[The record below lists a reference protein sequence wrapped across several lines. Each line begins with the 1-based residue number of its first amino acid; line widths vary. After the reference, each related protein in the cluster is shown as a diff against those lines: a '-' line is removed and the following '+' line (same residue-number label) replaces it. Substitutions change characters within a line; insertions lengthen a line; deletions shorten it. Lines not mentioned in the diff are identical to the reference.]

1 MIKDYI
7 IKSRLGIGSYGT
19 VYKVCK
25 KNTNK
30 IYVIKQVSLLGLG
43 EKEIME
49 YKSEAK
55 LLSSIKSNYVV
66 KYFDSFI
73 DNHNLNILM
82 EYCDGGDLYQYL
94 EKNKKKKI
102 KLKEKI
108 IWQIFIQMIIGLNSI
123 HKKKILH
130 RDIKSQNIFLTKNL
144 DIKIGDLGVSKKLIQ
159 TNFAK
164 TFIGTPYYLS
174 PEICMEKP
182 YNDKS
187 DIWAIG
193 CILYELCTFN
203 YPFNAKSQGALLL
216 KILNNEPEKIDNNYY
231 SKDLQNMIN
240 LLLNKNYELRP
251 SCADILKM
259 KIILDKA
266 KKYNLINDIMNE
278 CDSNNINNNLLNKKI
293 SFKGNKKENNIPEKQ
308 INIKSKNNN
317 KIFYFDCN
325 EEKPKEQKNNNNIT
339 NNKIIKEA
347 LTKIMRKQS
356 GKKGN
361 IISLINNALQVAD
374 NNKKEKNI
382 IINNNNKIKYNKS
395 KEKITKDFNTE
406 ERINH
411 KEKKIDMVNI
421 DKLISIDDN
430 ILKENSNK
438 LKSKNI
444 KEFADNLNSYVSKYK
459 TSEIKEKKVLSKIY
473 KENISPINKKE
484 KRVEI
489 NLDKNK
495 YINNNININI
505 NNDLN
510 NNKANILNS
519 IMSFK
524 IINNNDSDIHININ
538 NNSNILN
545 TNNKSTISLDNNNNN
560 NNNNELYSEEEN
572 SEEQKEFVKEIKENN
587 IYDINNEI
595 KILKEKISKIKD
607 DMLKLIGGTDYNY
620 IMNLYNNIN
629 DNDNMDNA
637 YEKIENFVNKYY
649 DTNKK
654 DSFNNLYYQLISL
667 NHNLNKKE
675 KKSLY

>member
-216 KILNNEPEKIDNNYY
+216 KILNSQPEKIDNNYY

-317 KIFYFDCN
+317 KIYYFDCN
-325 EEKPKEQKNNNNIT
+325 EEKPKQQKNNNNIT

-361 IISLINNALQVAD
+361 IISLINNALLVAD

-510 NNKANILNS
+510 NNNANILNS
-519 IMSFK
+519 IMNFK

-545 TNNKSTISLDNNNNN
+545 TNNKSTISLDNNNNDN
-560 NNNNELYSEEEN
+560 NALYSEEEN

-587 IYDINNEI
+587 IYDINSEI

-649 DTNKK
+649 DTDKK

-675 KKSLY
+675 KESLY

>member
-43 EKEIME
+43 EKEITE

-317 KIFYFDCN
+317 KIYYFDCN
-325 EEKPKEQKNNNNIT
+325 EEKPKQQKNNNNIT

-361 IISLINNALQVAD
+361 IISLINNALLVAD

-510 NNKANILNS
+510 NNNANILNS
-519 IMSFK
+519 IMNFK

-545 TNNKSTISLDNNNNN
+545 TNNKSTISIDNNNNDN
-560 NNNNELYSEEEN
+560 NALYSEEEN

-587 IYDINNEI
+587 IYDINSEI

-649 DTNKK
+649 DTDKK

-675 KKSLY
+675 KGSLY

>member
-259 KIILDKA
+259 KIILEKA

-278 CDSNNINNNLLNKKI
+278 CDNNNINNNLLNKKI

-361 IISLINNALQVAD
+361 IISLINNALLVAD

-545 TNNKSTISLDNNNNN
+545 TNNKSTISLDNNNND
-560 NNNNELYSEEEN
+560 NNELYSEEEN
-572 SEEQKEFVKEIKENN
+572 SEEQKEFVKEIKEDNR
-587 IYDINNEI
+587 YDINNEI
-595 KILKEKISKIKD
+595 KILKEKIRKIKD
-607 DMLKLIGGTDYNY
+607 DMLKLIGVTDYNY
-620 IMNLYNNIN
+620 IINLFNNIN
-629 DNDNMDNA
+629 DNDNMDKD

-649 DTNKK
+649 DMDKK

-675 KKSLY
+675 KESLY

>member
-7 IKSRLGIGSYGT
+7 IKTRLGVGSYGT

-25 KNTNK
+25 KTTGK
-30 IYVIKQVSLLGLG
+30 IYVIKQISLLGLT
-43 EKEIME
+43 EKEILE

-102 KLKEKI
+102 KLKEKT
-108 IWQIFIQMIIGLNSI
+108 IWQIFIQMLIGLNSI

-187 DIWAIG
+187 DVWAIG

-216 KILNNEPEKIDNNYY
+216 KILNSQPEKIDNNYY

-251 SCADILKM
+251 SCRDILKM
-259 KIILDKA
+259 KIILEKA

-278 CDSNNINNNLLNKKI
+278 CDNININLLNKKI
-293 SFKGNKKENNIPEKQ
+293 SFKGNKKENNIFEKQ
-308 INIKSKNNN
+308 INIKSKNCKNN
-317 KIFYFDCN
+317 FYFNCN
-325 EEKPKEQKNNNNIT
+325 EEKPQKNN

-347 LTKIMRKQS
+347 LTKIMKKQT
-356 GKKGN
+356 GKTDN
-361 IISLINNALQVAD
+361 IISLINNALKGVD
-374 NNKKEKNI
+374 STKKEKNI
-382 IINNNNKIKYNKS
+382 IIDNNNKIKYNKS
-395 KEKITKDFNTE
+395 KEKINKDFNTE
-406 ERINH
+406 ERIN
-411 KEKKIDMVNI
+411 KKDKKIDIINI
-421 DKLISIDDN
+421 DKIISVDDN
-430 ILKENSNK
+430 ILKENTNK
-438 LKSKNI
+438 IKSKNI
-444 KEFADNLNSYVSKYK
+444 KEFADNLNSYVSRYK
-459 TSEIKEKKVLSKIY
+459 TSEIKEKKVASKII
-473 KENISPINKKE
+473 KENNTFITPLSKKE
-484 KRVEI
+484 KNVEI

-510 NNKANILNS
+510 DKNSNILNS
-519 IMSFK
+519 IMNFK

-545 TNNKSTISLDNNNNN
+545 NNNNKSTISIDNNNTTDNK
-560 NNNNELYSEEEN
+560 ELYSEEEN
-572 SEEQKEFVKEIKENN
+572 SEDQKEFVKEIKENK
-587 IYDINNEI
+587 IYDINNDI
-595 KILKEKISKIKD
+595 KNIEEKISIIKEE
-607 DMLKLIGGTDYNY
+607 MLKLIGGTDYNY
-620 IMNLYNNIN
+620 IMNLYDSTNNN
-629 DNDNMDNA
+629 DNVDKI
-637 YEKIENFVNKYY
+637 YEKIENFVDKYY
-649 DTNKK
+649 DEDKK
-654 DSFNNLYYQLISL
+654 DNFNNLYYQLISL

-675 KKSLY
+675 NILI

>member
-7 IKSRLGIGSYGT
+7 IKTRLGVGSYGT

-25 KNTNK
+25 KTTGK
-30 IYVIKQVSLLGLG
+30 IYVIKQISLLGLT
-43 EKEIME
+43 EKEILE

-102 KLKEKI
+102 KLKEKT
-108 IWQIFIQMIIGLNSI
+108 IWQIFIQMLIGLNSI

-187 DIWAIG
+187 DVWAIG

-216 KILNNEPEKIDNNYY
+216 KILNSQPEKIDNNYY

-251 SCADILKM
+251 SCRDILKM
-259 KIILDKA
+259 KIILEKA

-278 CDSNNINNNLLNKKI
+278 CDNININLLNKKI
-293 SFKGNKKENNIPEKQ
+293 SFKENKKENNIFEKQ
-308 INIKSKNNN
+308 INIKSKNCKNN
-317 KIFYFDCN
+317 FYFDCN
-325 EEKPKEQKNNNNIT
+325 EEKPQKNN

-347 LTKIMRKQS
+347 LTKIMKKQT
-356 GKKGN
+356 GKNDN
-361 IISLINNALQVAD
+361 IISLINNALKGVEST
-374 NNKKEKNI
+374 KKEKNI
-382 IINNNNKIKYNKS
+382 IIDNNNKIKYNKS
-395 KEKITKDFNTE
+395 KEKINKDFNTE
-406 ERINH
+406 ERIN
-411 KEKKIDMVNI
+411 KKDKKIDIINI
-421 DKLISIDDN
+421 DKIISVDDN
-430 ILKENSNK
+430 ILKENTNK
-438 LKSKNI
+438 IKSKNI
-444 KEFADNLNSYVSKYK
+444 KEFADNLNSYVSRYK
-459 TSEIKEKKVLSKIY
+459 TSEIKEKKVASKII
-473 KENISPINKKE
+473 KENNTFITPLSKKE
-484 KRVEI
+484 KNVEI

-510 NNKANILNS
+510 DKNSNILNS
-519 IMSFK
+519 IMNFK

-545 TNNKSTISLDNNNNN
+545 NNNNKSTISIDNNNTTDNK
-560 NNNNELYSEEEN
+560 ELYSEEEN
-572 SEEQKEFVKEIKENN
+572 SEDQKEFVKEIKENK
-587 IYDINNEI
+587 IYDINNDI
-595 KILKEKISKIKD
+595 KNIEEKISIIKEE
-607 DMLKLIGGTDYNY
+607 MLKLIGGTDYNY
-620 IMNLYNNIN
+620 IMNLYDSTNNN
-629 DNDNMDNA
+629 DNVDKI
-637 YEKIENFVNKYY
+637 YEKIENFVDKYY
-649 DTNKK
+649 DEDKK
-654 DSFNNLYYQLISL
+654 DNFNNLYYQLISL

-675 KKSLY
+675 NILI

>member
-7 IKSRLGIGSYGT
+7 IKTRLGVGSYGT

-25 KNTNK
+25 KTTGK
-30 IYVIKQVSLLGLG
+30 IYVIKQISLLGLT
-43 EKEIME
+43 EKEILE

-102 KLKEKI
+102 KLKEKT
-108 IWQIFIQMIIGLNSI
+108 IWQIFIQMLIGLNSI

-187 DIWAIG
+187 DVWAIG

-216 KILNNEPEKIDNNYY
+216 KILNSQPEKIDNNYY

-251 SCADILKM
+251 SCRDILKM
-259 KIILDKA
+259 KIILEKA
-266 KKYNLINDIMNE
+266 KKYNLINDITNE
-278 CDSNNINNNLLNKKI
+278 CDNININLLNKKI
-293 SFKGNKKENNIPEKQ
+293 SFKENKKENNIFEKQ
-308 INIKSKNNN
+308 INIKSKNCKNN
-317 KIFYFDCN
+317 FYFDCN
-325 EEKPKEQKNNNNIT
+325 EEKPQKNN

-347 LTKIMRKQS
+347 LTKIMKKQT
-356 GKKGN
+356 GKNDN
-361 IISLINNALQVAD
+361 IISLINNALKGVEST
-374 NNKKEKNI
+374 KKEKNI
-382 IINNNNKIKYNKS
+382 IIDNNNKIKYNKS
-395 KEKITKDFNTE
+395 KEKINKDFNTE
-406 ERINH
+406 ERIN
-411 KEKKIDMVNI
+411 KKDKKIDIINI
-421 DKLISIDDN
+421 DKIISVDDN
-430 ILKENSNK
+430 ILKENTNK
-438 LKSKNI
+438 IKSKNI
-444 KEFADNLNSYVSKYK
+444 KEFADNLNSYVSRYK
-459 TSEIKEKKVLSKIY
+459 TSEIKEKKVASKII
-473 KENISPINKKE
+473 KENNTFITPLSKKE
-484 KRVEI
+484 KNVEI

-510 NNKANILNS
+510 DKNSNILNS
-519 IMSFK
+519 IMNFK

-545 TNNKSTISLDNNNNN
+545 NNNNKSTISIDNNNTTDNK
-560 NNNNELYSEEEN
+560 ELYSEEEN
-572 SEEQKEFVKEIKENN
+572 SEDQKEFVKEIKENK
-587 IYDINNEI
+587 IYDINNDI
-595 KILKEKISKIKD
+595 KNIEEKISIIKEE
-607 DMLKLIGGTDYNY
+607 MLKLIGGTDYNY
-620 IMNLYNNIN
+620 IMNLYDSTNNN
-629 DNDNMDNA
+629 DNVDKI
-637 YEKIENFVNKYY
+637 YEKIENFVDKYY
-649 DTNKK
+649 DEDKK
-654 DSFNNLYYQLISL
+654 DNFNNLYYQLISL

-675 KKSLY
+675 NILI

>member
-7 IKSRLGIGSYGT
+7 IKTRLGVGSYGT

-25 KNTNK
+25 KTTGK
-30 IYVIKQVSLLGLG
+30 IYVIKQISLLGLT
-43 EKEIME
+43 EKEILE

-102 KLKEKI
+102 KLKEKT
-108 IWQIFIQMIIGLNSI
+108 IWQIFIQMLIGLNSI

-187 DIWAIG
+187 DVWAIG

-216 KILNNEPEKIDNNYY
+216 KILNSQPEKIDNNYY

-251 SCADILKM
+251 SCRDILKM
-259 KIILDKA
+259 KIILEKA

-278 CDSNNINNNLLNKKI
+278 CDNININLLNKKV
-293 SFKGNKKENNIPEKQ
+293 SFEENKKENNIFKKQ
-308 INIKSKNNN
+308 INIKSKNCKNN
-317 KIFYFDCN
+317 FYFNCN
-325 EEKPKEQKNNNNIT
+325 EEKPQKNN

-347 LTKIMRKQS
+347 LTKIMKKQT
-356 GKKGN
+356 GKNDN
-361 IISLINNALQVAD
+361 IISLINNALKGVEST
-374 NNKKEKNI
+374 KKEKNI
-382 IINNNNKIKYNKS
+382 IIDNNNKIKYNKS
-395 KEKITKDFNTE
+395 KEKINKDFNTE
-406 ERINH
+406 ERIN
-411 KEKKIDMVNI
+411 KKDKKIDIINI
-421 DKLISIDDN
+421 DKIISVDDN
-430 ILKENSNK
+430 ILKENTNK
-438 LKSKNI
+438 IKSKNI
-444 KEFADNLNSYVSKYK
+444 KEFADNLNSYVSRYK
-459 TSEIKEKKVLSKIY
+459 TSEIKEKKVASKII
-473 KENISPINKKE
+473 KENNTFITPLSKKE
-484 KRVEI
+484 KNVEI

-495 YINNNININI
+495 FINNNININI

-510 NNKANILNS
+510 DKNSNILNS
-519 IMSFK
+519 IMNFK

-545 TNNKSTISLDNNNNN
+545 NNNNKSTISIDNNNTTDNK
-560 NNNNELYSEEEN
+560 ELYSEEEN
-572 SEEQKEFVKEIKENN
+572 SEDQKEFVKEIKENK
-587 IYDINNEI
+587 IYDINNDI
-595 KILKEKISKIKD
+595 KNIEEKISIIKEE
-607 DMLKLIGGTDYNY
+607 MLKLIGGTDYNY
-620 IMNLYNNIN
+620 IMNLYDSTNNN
-629 DNDNMDNA
+629 DNVDKI
-637 YEKIENFVNKYY
+637 YEKIENFVDKYY
-649 DTNKK
+649 DEDKK
-654 DSFNNLYYQLISL
+654 DNFNNLYYQLISL

-675 KKSLY
+675 NILI

>member
-7 IKSRLGIGSYGT
+7 IKTRLGVGSYGT

-25 KNTNK
+25 KTTGK
-30 IYVIKQVSLLGLG
+30 IYVIKQISLLGLT
-43 EKEIME
+43 EKEILE

-102 KLKEKI
+102 KLKEKT
-108 IWQIFIQMIIGLNSI
+108 IWQIFIQMLIGLNSI

-187 DIWAIG
+187 DVWAIG

-216 KILNNEPEKIDNNYY
+216 KILNSQPEKIDNNYY

-251 SCADILKM
+251 SCRDILKM
-259 KIILDKA
+259 KIILEKA

-278 CDSNNINNNLLNKKI
+278 CDNININLLNKKI
-293 SFKGNKKENNIPEKQ
+293 SFKENKKENNIFEKQ
-308 INIKSKNNN
+308 INIKSKNCKNN
-317 KIFYFDCN
+317 FYFDCN
-325 EEKPKEQKNNNNIT
+325 EEKPQKNN

-347 LTKIMRKQS
+347 LTKIMKKQT
-356 GKKGN
+356 GKNDN
-361 IISLINNALQVAD
+361 IISLINNALKGVEST
-374 NNKKEKNI
+374 KKEKNI
-382 IINNNNKIKYNKS
+382 IIDNNNKIKYNKS
-395 KEKITKDFNTE
+395 KEKINKDFNTE
-406 ERINH
+406 ERIN
-411 KEKKIDMVNI
+411 KKDKKIDIINI
-421 DKLISIDDN
+421 DKIISVDDN
-430 ILKENSNK
+430 ILKENTNK
-438 LKSKNI
+438 IKSKNI
-444 KEFADNLNSYVSKYK
+444 KEFADNLNSYVSRYK
-459 TSEIKEKKVLSKIY
+459 TSEIKEKKVASKII
-473 KENISPINKKE
+473 KENNAFITPLSKKE
-484 KRVEI
+484 KNVEI

-510 NNKANILNS
+510 DKNSNILNS
-519 IMSFK
+519 IMNFK

-545 TNNKSTISLDNNNNN
+545 NNNNKSTISIDNNNTTDNK
-560 NNNNELYSEEEN
+560 ELYSEEEN
-572 SEEQKEFVKEIKENN
+572 SEDQKEFVKEIKENK
-587 IYDINNEI
+587 IYDINNDI
-595 KILKEKISKIKD
+595 KNIEEKISIIKEE
-607 DMLKLIGGTDYNY
+607 MLKLIGGTDYNY
-620 IMNLYNNIN
+620 IMNLYDSTNNN
-629 DNDNMDNA
+629 DNVDKI
-637 YEKIENFVNKYY
+637 YEKIENFVDKYY
-649 DTNKK
+649 DEDKK
-654 DSFNNLYYQLISL
+654 DNFNNLYYQLISL

-675 KKSLY
+675 NILI

>member
-7 IKSRLGIGSYGT
+7 IKTRLGVGSYGT

-25 KNTNK
+25 KTTGK
-30 IYVIKQVSLLGLG
+30 IYVIKQISLLGLT
-43 EKEIME
+43 EKEIFE

-102 KLKEKI
+102 KLKEKT
-108 IWQIFIQMIIGLNSI
+108 IWQIFIQMLIGLNSI

-187 DIWAIG
+187 DVWAIG

-216 KILNNEPEKIDNNYY
+216 KILNSQPEKIDNNYY

-251 SCADILKM
+251 SCRDILKM
-259 KIILDKA
+259 KIILEKA

-278 CDSNNINNNLLNKKI
+278 CDNININLLYKKI
-293 SFKGNKKENNIPEKQ
+293 SFKENKKENNIFEKQ
-308 INIKSKNNN
+308 INIKSKNCTNN
-317 KIFYFDCN
+317 FYFNCN
-325 EEKPKEQKNNNNIT
+325 EEKPQKNN

-347 LTKIMRKQS
+347 LTKIMKKQT
-356 GKKGN
+356 GKNDN
-361 IISLINNALQVAD
+361 IISLINNALKGVEST
-374 NNKKEKNI
+374 KKEKNI
-382 IINNNNKIKYNKS
+382 IIDNNNKIKYNKS
-395 KEKITKDFNTE
+395 KEKINKDFNTE
-406 ERINH
+406 ERIN
-411 KEKKIDMVNI
+411 KKDKKIDIINI
-421 DKLISIDDN
+421 DKIISVDDN
-430 ILKENSNK
+430 ILKENTNK
-438 LKSKNI
+438 IKSKNI
-444 KEFADNLNSYVSKYK
+444 KEFADNLNSYVSRYK
-459 TSEIKEKKVLSKIY
+459 TSEIKEKKVASKII
-473 KENISPINKKE
+473 KENNTFITPLSKKE
-484 KRVEI
+484 KNVEI

-510 NNKANILNS
+510 DKNSNILNS
-519 IMSFK
+519 IMNFK

-545 TNNKSTISLDNNNNN
+545 NNNNKSTISIDNNNTTDNK
-560 NNNNELYSEEEN
+560 ELYSEEEN
-572 SEEQKEFVKEIKENN
+572 SEDQKEFVKEIKENK
-587 IYDINNEI
+587 IYDINNDI
-595 KILKEKISKIKD
+595 KNIEEKISIIKEE
-607 DMLKLIGGTDYNY
+607 MLKLIGGTDYNY
-620 IMNLYNNIN
+620 IMNLYDSTNNN
-629 DNDNMDNA
+629 DNVDKI
-637 YEKIENFVNKYY
+637 YEKIENFVDKYY
-649 DTNKK
+649 DEDKK
-654 DSFNNLYYQLISL
+654 DNFNNLYYQLISL

-675 KKSLY
+675 NILI

>member
-317 KIFYFDCN
+317 KIYYFDCN
-325 EEKPKEQKNNNNIT
+325 EEKPKQQKNNNNIT

-459 TSEIKEKKVLSKIY
+459 TSEIKEKKVVSKIY

-510 NNKANILNS
+510 NNNANILNS
-519 IMSFK
+519 IMNFK

-545 TNNKSTISLDNNNNN
+545 TNNKSTISLDNNNND
-560 NNNNELYSEEEN
+560 NNELYSEEEN

-587 IYDINNEI
+587 IYDINSEI

-675 KKSLY
+675 KESLY

>member
-7 IKSRLGIGSYGT
+7 IKTRLGVGSYGT

-25 KNTNK
+25 KTTGK
-30 IYVIKQVSLLGLG
+30 IYVIKQISLLGLT
-43 EKEIME
+43 EKEILE

-102 KLKEKI
+102 KLKEKT
-108 IWQIFIQMIIGLNSI
+108 IWQIFIQMLIGLNSI

-187 DIWAIG
+187 DVWAIG

-216 KILNNEPEKIDNNYY
+216 KILNSQPEKIDNNYY

-251 SCADILKM
+251 SCRDILKM
-259 KIILDKA
+259 KIILEKA

-278 CDSNNINNNLLNKKI
+278 CDNININLLNKKI
-293 SFKGNKKENNIPEKQ
+293 SFKENKKENNIFEKQ
-308 INIKSKNNN
+308 INIKSKNCKNN
-317 KIFYFDCN
+317 FYFDCN
-325 EEKPKEQKNNNNIT
+325 EEKPQKNN

-347 LTKIMRKQS
+347 LTKIMKKQT
-356 GKKGN
+356 GKNDN
-361 IISLINNALQVAD
+361 IISLINNALKGVEST
-374 NNKKEKNI
+374 KKEKNI
-382 IINNNNKIKYNKS
+382 IIDNNNKIKNNKS
-395 KEKITKDFNTE
+395 KEKINKDFNTE
-406 ERINH
+406 ERIN
-411 KEKKIDMVNI
+411 KKDKKIDIINI
-421 DKLISIDDN
+421 DKIISVDDN
-430 ILKENSNK
+430 ILKENTNK
-438 LKSKNI
+438 IKSKNI
-444 KEFADNLNSYVSKYK
+444 KEFADNLNSYVSRYK
-459 TSEIKEKKVLSKIY
+459 TSEIKEKKVASKII
-473 KENISPINKKE
+473 KENNTFITPLSKKE
-484 KRVEI
+484 KNVEI

-510 NNKANILNS
+510 DKNSNILNS
-519 IMSFK
+519 IMNFK

-545 TNNKSTISLDNNNNN
+545 NNNNKSTISIDNNNTTDNK
-560 NNNNELYSEEEN
+560 ELYSEEEN
-572 SEEQKEFVKEIKENN
+572 SEDQKEFVKEIKENK
-587 IYDINNEI
+587 IYDINNDI
-595 KILKEKISKIKD
+595 KNIEEKISIIKEE
-607 DMLKLIGGTDYNY
+607 MLKLMGGTDYNY
-620 IMNLYNNIN
+620 IMNLYDSTNNN
-629 DNDNMDNA
+629 DNVDKI
-637 YEKIENFVNKYY
+637 YEKIENFVDKYY
-649 DTNKK
+649 DEDKK
-654 DSFNNLYYQLISL
+654 DNFNNLYYQLISL

-675 KKSLY
+675 NILI

>member
-66 KYFDSFI
+66 KYFYSFI

-293 SFKGNKKENNIPEKQ
+293 SFKGNKKENNIPEKR

-317 KIFYFDCN
+317 KIYYFDCN
-325 EEKPKEQKNNNNIT
+325 EDKPKQQKNNNNIT

-361 IISLINNALQVAD
+361 IISLINNALLVAD

-519 IMSFK
+519 IMNFK

-545 TNNKSTISLDNNNNN
+545 TNNKSTISLDNNNND
-560 NNNNELYSEEEN
+560 NNELYSEEEN
-572 SEEQKEFVKEIKENN
+572 SEEQKEFVKEIKEDNR
-587 IYDINNEI
+587 YDINNEI

-675 KKSLY
+675 KESLY

>member
-7 IKSRLGIGSYGT
+7 IKTRLGVGSYGT

-25 KNTNK
+25 KTTGK
-30 IYVIKQVSLLGLG
+30 IYVIKQISLLGLT
-43 EKEIME
+43 EKEILE

-102 KLKEKI
+102 KLKEKT
-108 IWQIFIQMIIGLNSI
+108 IWQIFIQMLIGLNSI

-187 DIWAIG
+187 DVWAIG

-216 KILNNEPEKIDNNYY
+216 KILNSQPEKIDNNYY

-251 SCADILKM
+251 SCRDILKM
-259 KIILDKA
+259 KIILEKA

-278 CDSNNINNNLLNKKI
+278 CDNININLLNKKI
-293 SFKGNKKENNIPEKQ
+293 SFKGNKKENNIFEKQ
-308 INIKSKNNN
+308 INIKSKNCKNN
-317 KIFYFDCN
+317 FYFNCN
-325 EEKPKEQKNNNNIT
+325 EEKPQKNN

-347 LTKIMRKQS
+347 LTKIMKKQT
-356 GKKGN
+356 GKNDN
-361 IISLINNALQVAD
+361 IISLINNALKGVEST
-374 NNKKEKNI
+374 KKEKNI
-382 IINNNNKIKYNKS
+382 IIDNNNKIKYNKS
-395 KEKITKDFNTE
+395 KEKINKDFNTE
-406 ERINH
+406 ERIN
-411 KEKKIDMVNI
+411 KKDKKIDIINI
-421 DKLISIDDN
+421 DKIISVDDN
-430 ILKENSNK
+430 ILKENTNK
-438 LKSKNI
+438 IKSKNI
-444 KEFADNLNSYVSKYK
+444 KEFADNLNSYVSRYK
-459 TSEIKEKKVLSKIY
+459 TSEIKEKKVASKII
-473 KENISPINKKE
+473 KENNTFITPLSKKE
-484 KRVEI
+484 KNVEI

-510 NNKANILNS
+510 DNNSNILNS
-519 IMSFK
+519 IMNFK

-545 TNNKSTISLDNNNNN
+545 NNNNKSTISIDNNNTTDNK
-560 NNNNELYSEEEN
+560 ELYSEEEN
-572 SEEQKEFVKEIKENN
+572 SEDQKEFVKEIKENK
-587 IYDINNEI
+587 IYDINNDI
-595 KILKEKISKIKD
+595 KNIEEKISIIKEE
-607 DMLKLIGGTDYNY
+607 MLKLIGGTDYNY
-620 IMNLYNNIN
+620 IMNLYDSTNNN
-629 DNDNMDNA
+629 DNVDKI
-637 YEKIENFVNKYY
+637 YEKIENFVDKYY
-649 DTNKK
+649 DEDKK
-654 DSFNNLYYQLISL
+654 DNFNNLYYQLISL

-675 KKSLY
+675 NILI

>member
-7 IKSRLGIGSYGT
+7 IKTRLGVGSYGT

-25 KNTNK
+25 KTTGK
-30 IYVIKQVSLLGLG
+30 IYVIKQISLLGLT
-43 EKEIME
+43 EKEILE

-102 KLKEKI
+102 KLKEKT
-108 IWQIFIQMIIGLNSI
+108 IWQIFIQMLIGLNSI

-187 DIWAIG
+187 DVWAIG

-216 KILNNEPEKIDNNYY
+216 KILNSQPEKIDNNYY

-251 SCADILKM
+251 SCRDILKM
-259 KIILDKA
+259 KIILEKA

-278 CDSNNINNNLLNKKI
+278 CDNININLLNKKI
-293 SFKGNKKENNIPEKQ
+293 SFKENKKENNIFEKQ
-308 INIKSKNNN
+308 INIKSKNCKNN
-317 KIFYFDCN
+317 FYFDCN
-325 EEKPKEQKNNNNIT
+325 EEKPQKNN

-347 LTKIMRKQS
+347 LTKIMKKQT
-356 GKKGN
+356 GKNDN
-361 IISLINNALQVAD
+361 IISLINNALKGVEST
-374 NNKKEKNI
+374 KKEKNI
-382 IINNNNKIKYNKS
+382 IIDNNNKIKYNKS
-395 KEKITKDFNTE
+395 KEKINKDFNTE
-406 ERINH
+406 ERIN
-411 KEKKIDMVNI
+411 KKDKKIDIINI
-421 DKLISIDDN
+421 DKIISVDDN
-430 ILKENSNK
+430 ILKENTNK
-438 LKSKNI
+438 IKSKNI
-444 KEFADNLNSYVSKYK
+444 KEFADNLNSYVSRYK
-459 TSEIKEKKVLSKIY
+459 TSEIKEKKVASKII
-473 KENISPINKKE
+473 KENNTFITPLSKKE
-484 KRVEI
+484 KNVEI

-510 NNKANILNS
+510 DKNSNILNS
-519 IMSFK
+519 IMNFK

-545 TNNKSTISLDNNNNN
+545 NNNNKSTISIDNKNTTDNK
-560 NNNNELYSEEEN
+560 ELYSEEEN
-572 SEEQKEFVKEIKENN
+572 SEDQKEFVKEIKENK
-587 IYDINNEI
+587 IYDINNDI
-595 KILKEKISKIKD
+595 KNIEEKISMIKEE
-607 DMLKLIGGTDYNY
+607 MLKLIGGTDYNY
-620 IMNLYNNIN
+620 IMNLYDSTNNN
-629 DNDNMDNA
+629 DNVDKI
-637 YEKIENFVNKYY
+637 YEKIENFVDKYY
-649 DTNKK
+649 DEDKK
-654 DSFNNLYYQLISL
+654 DNFNNLYYQLISL

-675 KKSLY
+675 NILI

>member
-317 KIFYFDCN
+317 KIYYFDCN
-325 EEKPKEQKNNNNIT
+325 EEKPKQQKNNNNIT

-361 IISLINNALQVAD
+361 IISLINNALLVAD

-510 NNKANILNS
+510 NNNANILNS
-519 IMSFK
+519 IMNFK

-545 TNNKSTISLDNNNNN
+545 TNNKSTISLDNNNNDN
-560 NNNNELYSEEEN
+560 NALYSEEEN
-572 SEEQKEFVKEIKENN
+572 SEEQKEFVKEIKEDNR
-587 IYDINNEI
+587 YDINNEI

-649 DTNKK
+649 DTDKK

-675 KKSLY
+675 KESLY

>member
-7 IKSRLGIGSYGT
+7 IKTRLGVGSYGT

-25 KNTNK
+25 KTTGK
-30 IYVIKQVSLLGLG
+30 IYVIKQISLLGLT
-43 EKEIME
+43 EKEILE

-102 KLKEKI
+102 KLKEKT
-108 IWQIFIQMIIGLNSI
+108 IWQIFIQMLIGLNSI

-187 DIWAIG
+187 DVWAIG

-216 KILNNEPEKIDNNYY
+216 KILNSQPEKIDNNYY

-251 SCADILKM
+251 SCRDILKM
-259 KIILDKA
+259 KIILEKA

-278 CDSNNINNNLLNKKI
+278 CDNININLLNKKI
-293 SFKGNKKENNIPEKQ
+293 SFKENKKENNIFEKQ
-308 INIKSKNNN
+308 INIKSKNCKNN
-317 KIFYFDCN
+317 FYFNCN
-325 EEKPKEQKNNNNIT
+325 EEKPQKNN

-347 LTKIMRKQS
+347 LTKIMKKQT
-356 GKKGN
+356 GKNDN
-361 IISLINNALQVAD
+361 IISLINNALKGVEST
-374 NNKKEKNI
+374 KKEKNI
-382 IINNNNKIKYNKS
+382 IIDNNNKIKYNKS
-395 KEKITKDFNTE
+395 KEKINKDFNTE
-406 ERINH
+406 ERIN
-411 KEKKIDMVNI
+411 KKDKKIDIINI
-421 DKLISIDDN
+421 DKIISVDDN
-430 ILKENSNK
+430 ILKENTNK
-438 LKSKNI
+438 IKSKNI
-444 KEFADNLNSYVSKYK
+444 KEFADNLNSYVSRYK
-459 TSEIKEKKVLSKIY
+459 TSEIKEKKVASKII
-473 KENISPINKKE
+473 KENNTFITPLSKKE
-484 KRVEI
+484 KNVEI

-510 NNKANILNS
+510 DKNSNILNS
-519 IMSFK
+519 IMNFK

-545 TNNKSTISLDNNNNN
+545 NNNNKSTISIDNNNTTDNK
-560 NNNNELYSEEEN
+560 ELYSEEEN
-572 SEEQKEFVKEIKENN
+572 SEDQKEFVKEIKENK
-587 IYDINNEI
+587 IYDINNDI
-595 KILKEKISKIKD
+595 KNIEEKISIIKEE
-607 DMLKLIGGTDYNY
+607 MLKLIGGTDYNY
-620 IMNLYNNIN
+620 IMNLYDSTNNN
-629 DNDNMDNA
+629 DNVDKI
-637 YEKIENFVNKYY
+637 YEKIENFVDKYY
-649 DTNKK
+649 DEDKK
-654 DSFNNLYYQLISL
+654 DNFNNLYYQLISL

-675 KKSLY
+675 NILI

>member
-317 KIFYFDCN
+317 KIYYFDCN
-325 EEKPKEQKNNNNIT
+325 EEKPKQQKNNNNIT

-361 IISLINNALQVAD
+361 IISLINNALQIAD

-382 IINNNNKIKYNKS
+382 IINNNNNKIKYNKS

-459 TSEIKEKKVLSKIY
+459 TSEIKEKKVVSKIY

-510 NNKANILNS
+510 NNNANILNS
-519 IMSFK
+519 IMNFK

-545 TNNKSTISLDNNNNN
+545 TNNKSTISLDNNNND
-560 NNNNELYSEEEN
+560 NNELYSEEEN

-587 IYDINNEI
+587 IYDINSEI

-667 NHNLNKKE
+667 NHNLNQKE
-675 KKSLY
+675 KESLY

>member
-317 KIFYFDCN
+317 KIYYFDCN
-325 EEKPKEQKNNNNIT
+325 EEKPKQQKNNNKIT

-361 IISLINNALQVAD
+361 IISLINNALLVAD

-382 IINNNNKIKYNKS
+382 IINNNKIKYNKS

-459 TSEIKEKKVLSKIY
+459 TSEIKEKNVLSKIY

-510 NNKANILNS
+510 NNNTNILNS
-519 IMSFK
+519 IMNFK

-545 TNNKSTISLDNNNNN
+545 TNNKSTISLDNNND
-560 NNNNELYSEEEN
+560 NNNELYSEEEN
-572 SEEQKEFVKEIKENN
+572 SEEQKEFVKEIKEDNR
-587 IYDINNEI
+587 YDINNEI

-607 DMLKLIGGTDYNY
+607 DLLKLIGGTDYNY

-675 KKSLY
+675 KESLY

>member
-278 CDSNNINNNLLNKKI
+278 CDSNNIHNNLLNKKI

-317 KIFYFDCN
+317 KIYYFDCN
-325 EEKPKEQKNNNNIT
+325 EEKPKQQKNNNNII

-361 IISLINNALQVAD
+361 IISLINNALLVAD

-459 TSEIKEKKVLSKIY
+459 TSEIKEKKVVSKIY

-510 NNKANILNS
+510 NNNANILNS
-519 IMSFK
+519 IMNFK

-560 NNNNELYSEEEN
+560 NHELYREEAN
-572 SEEQKEFVKEIKENN
+572 SEEQKEFVKEIKEDNR
-587 IYDINNEI
+587 YDINNEI
-595 KILKEKISKIKD
+595 KILKEKIRKIKD

-675 KKSLY
+675 KESLY

>member
-7 IKSRLGIGSYGT
+7 IKTRLGVGSYGT

-25 KNTNK
+25 KTTGK
-30 IYVIKQVSLLGLG
+30 IYVIKQISLLGLT
-43 EKEIME
+43 EKEILE

-102 KLKEKI
+102 KLKEKT
-108 IWQIFIQMIIGLNSI
+108 IWQIFIQMLIGLNSI

-187 DIWAIG
+187 DVWAIG

-216 KILNNEPEKIDNNYY
+216 KILNSQPEKIDNNYY

-251 SCADILKM
+251 SCRDILKM
-259 KIILDKA
+259 KIILEKA

-278 CDSNNINNNLLNKKI
+278 CDNININLLNKKI
-293 SFKGNKKENNIPEKQ
+293 SFKGNKKENNIFEKQ
-308 INIKSKNNN
+308 INIKSKNCKNN
-317 KIFYFDCN
+317 FYFDCN
-325 EEKPKEQKNNNNIT
+325 EEKPQKNN

-347 LTKIMRKQS
+347 LTKIMKKQT
-356 GKKGN
+356 GKNDN
-361 IISLINNALQVAD
+361 IISLINNALKGVEST
-374 NNKKEKNI
+374 KKEKNI
-382 IINNNNKIKYNKS
+382 IIDNNNKIKYNKS
-395 KEKITKDFNTE
+395 KEKINKDFNTE
-406 ERINH
+406 ERIN
-411 KEKKIDMVNI
+411 KKDKKIDIINI
-421 DKLISIDDN
+421 DKIISVDDN
-430 ILKENSNK
+430 ILKENTNK
-438 LKSKNI
+438 IKSKNI
-444 KEFADNLNSYVSKYK
+444 KEFADNLNSYVSRYK
-459 TSEIKEKKVLSKIY
+459 TSEIKEKKVASKII
-473 KENISPINKKE
+473 KENNTFITPLSKKE
-484 KRVEI
+484 KNVEI

-510 NNKANILNS
+510 DKNSNILNS
-519 IMSFK
+519 IMNFK

-545 TNNKSTISLDNNNNN
+545 NNNNKSTISIDNNNTTDNK
-560 NNNNELYSEEEN
+560 ELYSEEEN
-572 SEEQKEFVKEIKENN
+572 SEDQKEFVKEIKENK
-587 IYDINNEI
+587 IYDINNDI
-595 KILKEKISKIKD
+595 KNIEEKISIIKEE
-607 DMLKLIGGTDYNY
+607 MLKLIGGTDYNY
-620 IMNLYNNIN
+620 IMNLYDSTNNN
-629 DNDNMDNA
+629 DNVDKI
-637 YEKIENFVNKYY
+637 YEKIENFVDKYY
-649 DTNKK
+649 DEDKK
-654 DSFNNLYYQLISL
+654 DNFNNLYYQLISL

-675 KKSLY
+675 NILI

>member
-7 IKSRLGIGSYGT
+7 IKTRLGVGSYGT

-25 KNTNK
+25 KTTGK
-30 IYVIKQVSLLGLG
+30 IYVIKQISLLGLT
-43 EKEIME
+43 EKEILE

-102 KLKEKI
+102 KLKEKT
-108 IWQIFIQMIIGLNSI
+108 IWQIFIQMLIGLNSI

-187 DIWAIG
+187 DVWAIG

-216 KILNNEPEKIDNNYY
+216 KILNSQPEKIDNNYY

-251 SCADILKM
+251 SCRDILKM
-259 KIILDKA
+259 KIILEKA

-278 CDSNNINNNLLNKKI
+278 CDNININLLNKKI
-293 SFKGNKKENNIPEKQ
+293 SFKGNKKENNIFEKQ
-308 INIKSKNNN
+308 INIKSKNCKNN
-317 KIFYFDCN
+317 FYFNCN
-325 EEKPKEQKNNNNIT
+325 EEKPQKNN

-347 LTKIMRKQS
+347 LTKIMKKQT
-356 GKKGN
+356 GKTDN
-361 IISLINNALQVAD
+361 IISLINNALKGVEST
-374 NNKKEKNI
+374 KKEKNI
-382 IINNNNKIKYNKS
+382 IIDNNNKIKYNKS
-395 KEKITKDFNTE
+395 KEKINKDFNTE
-406 ERINH
+406 ERIN
-411 KEKKIDMVNI
+411 KKDKKIDIINI
-421 DKLISIDDN
+421 DKIISVDDN
-430 ILKENSNK
+430 ILKENTNK
-438 LKSKNI
+438 IKSKNI
-444 KEFADNLNSYVSKYK
+444 KEFADNLNSYVSRYK
-459 TSEIKEKKVLSKIY
+459 TSEIKEKKVASKII
-473 KENISPINKKE
+473 KENNTFITPLSKKE
-484 KRVEI
+484 KNVEI

-510 NNKANILNS
+510 DKNSNILNS
-519 IMSFK
+519 IMNFK

-545 TNNKSTISLDNNNNN
+545 NNNNKSTISIDNNNTTDNK
-560 NNNNELYSEEEN
+560 ELYSEEEN
-572 SEEQKEFVKEIKENN
+572 SEDQKEFVKEIKENK
-587 IYDINNEI
+587 IYDINNDI
-595 KILKEKISKIKD
+595 KNIEEKISIIKEE
-607 DMLKLIGGTDYNY
+607 MLKLIGGTDYNY
-620 IMNLYNNIN
+620 IMNLYDSTNNN
-629 DNDNMDNA
+629 DNVDKI
-637 YEKIENFVNKYY
+637 YEKIENFVDKYY
-649 DTNKK
+649 DEDKK
-654 DSFNNLYYQLISL
+654 DNFNNLYYQLISL

-675 KKSLY
+675 NILI

>member
-7 IKSRLGIGSYGT
+7 IKTRLGVGSYGT

-25 KNTNK
+25 KTTGK
-30 IYVIKQVSLLGLG
+30 IYVIKQISLLGLT
-43 EKEIME
+43 EKEILE

-102 KLKEKI
+102 KLKEKT
-108 IWQIFIQMIIGLNSI
+108 IWQIFIQMLIGLNSI

-187 DIWAIG
+187 DVWAIG

-216 KILNNEPEKIDNNYY
+216 KILNSQPEKIDNNYY

-251 SCADILKM
+251 SCRDILKM
-259 KIILDKA
+259 KIILEKA

-278 CDSNNINNNLLNKKI
+278 CDNININLLNKKI
-293 SFKGNKKENNIPEKQ
+293 SFKENKKENNIFEKQ
-308 INIKSKNNN
+308 INIKSKNCKNN
-317 KIFYFDCN
+317 FYFNCN
-325 EEKPKEQKNNNNIT
+325 EEKPQKNN

-347 LTKIMRKQS
+347 LTKIMKKQT
-356 GKKGN
+356 GKNDN
-361 IISLINNALQVAD
+361 IISLINNALKGVEST
-374 NNKKEKNI
+374 KKEKNI
-382 IINNNNKIKYNKS
+382 IIDNNNKIKYNKS
-395 KEKITKDFNTE
+395 KEKINKDFNTE
-406 ERINH
+406 ERIN
-411 KEKKIDMVNI
+411 KKDKKIDIINI
-421 DKLISIDDN
+421 DKIISVDDN
-430 ILKENSNK
+430 ILKENTNK
-438 LKSKNI
+438 IKSKNI
-444 KEFADNLNSYVSKYK
+444 KEFADNLNSYVSRYK
-459 TSEIKEKKVLSKIY
+459 TSEIKEKKVASKII
-473 KENISPINKKE
+473 KENNTFITPLSKKE
-484 KRVEI
+484 KNVEI

-510 NNKANILNS
+510 DKNSNILNS
-519 IMSFK
+519 IMNFK

-545 TNNKSTISLDNNNNN
+545 NNNNNKSTISIDNNNTTDNK
-560 NNNNELYSEEEN
+560 ELYSEEEN
-572 SEEQKEFVKEIKENN
+572 SEDQKEFVKEIKENK
-587 IYDINNEI
+587 IYDINNDI
-595 KILKEKISKIKD
+595 KNIEEKISIIKEE
-607 DMLKLIGGTDYNY
+607 MLKLIGGTDYNY
-620 IMNLYNNIN
+620 IMNLYDSTNNN
-629 DNDNMDNA
+629 DNVDKI
-637 YEKIENFVNKYY
+637 YEKIENFVDKYY
-649 DTNKK
+649 DEDKK
-654 DSFNNLYYQLISL
+654 DNFNNLYYQLISL

-675 KKSLY
+675 NILI

>member
-317 KIFYFDCN
+317 KIYYFDCN
-325 EEKPKEQKNNNNIT
+325 EEKPKQQKNNNIT

-459 TSEIKEKKVLSKIY
+459 TSEIKEKKVVSKIY

-510 NNKANILNS
+510 NNNANILNS
-519 IMSFK
+519 IMNFK

-545 TNNKSTISLDNNNNN
+545 TNNKSTISLDNNNND
-560 NNNNELYSEEEN
+560 NNELYSEEEN

-587 IYDINNEI
+587 IYDINSEI

-607 DMLKLIGGTDYNY
+607 DMLKLIGGIDYNY

-649 DTNKK
+649 DTDKK

-675 KKSLY
+675 KGSLY

>member
-7 IKSRLGIGSYGT
+7 IKTRLGVGSYGT

-25 KNTNK
+25 KTTGK
-30 IYVIKQVSLLGLG
+30 IYVIKQISLLGLT
-43 EKEIME
+43 EKEILE

-102 KLKEKI
+102 KLKEKT
-108 IWQIFIQMIIGLNSI
+108 IWQIFIQMLIGLNSI

-187 DIWAIG
+187 DVWAIG

-216 KILNNEPEKIDNNYY
+216 KILNSQPEKIDNNYY

-251 SCADILKM
+251 SCRDILKM
-259 KIILDKA
+259 KIILEKA

-278 CDSNNINNNLLNKKI
+278 CDNININLLNKKI
-293 SFKGNKKENNIPEKQ
+293 SFKENKKENNIFEKQ
-308 INIKSKNNN
+308 INIKSKNCKNN
-317 KIFYFDCN
+317 FYFDCN
-325 EEKPKEQKNNNNIT
+325 EEKPQKNN

-347 LTKIMRKQS
+347 LTKIMKKQT
-356 GKKGN
+356 GKNDN
-361 IISLINNALQVAD
+361 IISLINNALKGVEST
-374 NNKKEKNI
+374 KKEKNI
-382 IINNNNKIKYNKS
+382 IIDNNNKIKYNKS
-395 KEKITKDFNTE
+395 KEKINKDFNTE
-406 ERINH
+406 ERIN
-411 KEKKIDMVNI
+411 KKDKKIDIINI
-421 DKLISIDDN
+421 DKIISVDDN
-430 ILKENSNK
+430 ILKENTNK
-438 LKSKNI
+438 IKSKNI
-444 KEFADNLNSYVSKYK
+444 KEFADNLNSYVSRYK
-459 TSEIKEKKVLSKIY
+459 TSEIKEKKVASKII
-473 KENISPINKKE
+473 KENNTFITPLSKKE
-484 KRVEI
+484 KNVEI

-510 NNKANILNS
+510 DKNSNILNS
-519 IMSFK
+519 IMNFK

-545 TNNKSTISLDNNNNN
+545 NNNNKSTISIDNNNTTDNK
-560 NNNNELYSEEEN
+560 ELYSEEEN
-572 SEEQKEFVKEIKENN
+572 SEDQKEFVKEIKENK
-587 IYDINNEI
+587 IYDINNDI
-595 KILKEKISKIKD
+595 KNIKEKISIIKEE
-607 DMLKLIGGTDYNY
+607 MLKLIGGTDYNY
-620 IMNLYNNIN
+620 IMNLYDSTNNN
-629 DNDNMDNA
+629 DNVDKI
-637 YEKIENFVNKYY
+637 YEKIENFVDKYY
-649 DTNKK
+649 DEDKK
-654 DSFNNLYYQLISL
+654 DNFNNLYYQLISL

-675 KKSLY
+675 NILI

>member
-7 IKSRLGIGSYGT
+7 IKTRLGVGSYGT

-25 KNTNK
+25 KTTGK
-30 IYVIKQVSLLGLG
+30 IYVIKQISLLGLT
-43 EKEIME
+43 EKEILE

-102 KLKEKI
+102 KLKEKT
-108 IWQIFIQMIIGLNSI
+108 IWQIFIQMLIGLNSI

-187 DIWAIG
+187 DVWAIG

-216 KILNNEPEKIDNNYY
+216 KILNSQPEKIDNNYY

-251 SCADILKM
+251 SCRDILKM
-259 KIILDKA
+259 KIILEKA

-278 CDSNNINNNLLNKKI
+278 CDNININLLNKKI
-293 SFKGNKKENNIPEKQ
+293 SFKENKKENNIFEKQ
-308 INIKSKNNN
+308 INIKSKNCKNN
-317 KIFYFDCN
+317 FYFDCN
-325 EEKPKEQKNNNNIT
+325 EEKPQKNN

-347 LTKIMRKQS
+347 LTKIMKKQT
-356 GKKGN
+356 GKNDN
-361 IISLINNALQVAD
+361 IISLINNALKGID
-374 NNKKEKNI
+374 STKKEKNI
-382 IINNNNKIKYNKS
+382 IIDNNNKIKYNKS
-395 KEKITKDFNTE
+395 KEKINKDFNTE
-406 ERINH
+406 ERIN
-411 KEKKIDMVNI
+411 KKDKKIDIINI
-421 DKLISIDDN
+421 DKIISVDDN
-430 ILKENSNK
+430 ILKEKTNK
-438 LKSKNI
+438 IKSKNI
-444 KEFADNLNSYVSKYK
+444 KEFADNLNSYVSRYK
-459 TSEIKEKKVLSKIY
+459 TSEIKEKKVASKII
-473 KENISPINKKE
+473 KENNTFITPLSKKE
-484 KRVEI
+484 KNVEI

-510 NNKANILNS
+510 DKNSNILNS
-519 IMSFK
+519 IMNFK

-545 TNNKSTISLDNNNNN
+545 NNNNKSTISIDNNNTTDNK
-560 NNNNELYSEEEN
+560 ELYSEEEN
-572 SEEQKEFVKEIKENN
+572 SEDQKEFVKEIKENK
-587 IYDINNEI
+587 IYDINNDI
-595 KILKEKISKIKD
+595 KNIEEKISIIKEE
-607 DMLKLIGGTDYNY
+607 MLKLIGGTDYNY
-620 IMNLYNNIN
+620 IMNLYDSTNNN
-629 DNDNMDNA
+629 DNVDKI
-637 YEKIENFVNKYY
+637 YEKIENFVDKYY
-649 DTNKK
+649 DEDKK
-654 DSFNNLYYQLISL
+654 DNFNNLYYQLISL

-675 KKSLY
+675 NILI

>member
-7 IKSRLGIGSYGT
+7 IKTRLGVGSYGT

-25 KNTNK
+25 KTTGK
-30 IYVIKQVSLLGLG
+30 IYVIKQISLLGLT
-43 EKEIME
+43 EKEILE

-102 KLKEKI
+102 KLKEKT
-108 IWQIFIQMIIGLNSI
+108 IWQIFIQMLIGLNSI

-187 DIWAIG
+187 DVWAIG

-216 KILNNEPEKIDNNYY
+216 KILNSQPEKIDNNYY

-251 SCADILKM
+251 SCRDILKM
-259 KIILDKA
+259 KIILEKA

-278 CDSNNINNNLLNKKI
+278 CDNININLLNKKI
-293 SFKGNKKENNIPEKQ
+293 SFKENKKENNIFEKQ
-308 INIKSKNNN
+308 INIKSKNCKNN
-317 KIFYFDCN
+317 FYFDCN
-325 EEKPKEQKNNNNIT
+325 EEKPQKNN

-347 LTKIMRKQS
+347 LTKIMKKQT
-356 GKKGN
+356 GKNDN
-361 IISLINNALQVAD
+361 IISLINNALKGID
-374 NNKKEKNI
+374 STKKEKNI
-382 IINNNNKIKYNKS
+382 IIDNNNKIKYNKS
-395 KEKITKDFNTE
+395 KEKINKDFNTE
-406 ERINH
+406 ERIN
-411 KEKKIDMVNI
+411 KKDKKIDIINI
-421 DKLISIDDN
+421 DKIISVDDN
-430 ILKENSNK
+430 ILKENTNK
-438 LKSKNI
+438 IKSKNI
-444 KEFADNLNSYVSKYK
+444 KEFADNLNSYVSRYK
-459 TSEIKEKKVLSKIY
+459 TSEIKEKKVASKII
-473 KENISPINKKE
+473 KENNTFITPLSKKE
-484 KRVEI
+484 KNVEI

-510 NNKANILNS
+510 DKNSNILNS
-519 IMSFK
+519 IMNFK

-545 TNNKSTISLDNNNNN
+545 NNNNNNKSTISIDNNNTTDNK
-560 NNNNELYSEEEN
+560 ELYSEEEN
-572 SEEQKEFVKEIKENN
+572 SEDQKEFVKEIKENK
-587 IYDINNEI
+587 IYDINNDI
-595 KILKEKISKIKD
+595 KNIEEKISIIKEE
-607 DMLKLIGGTDYNY
+607 MLKLIGGTDYNY
-620 IMNLYNNIN
+620 IMNLYDSTNNN
-629 DNDNMDNA
+629 DNVDKI
-637 YEKIENFVNKYY
+637 YEKIENFVDKYY
-649 DTNKK
+649 DEDKK
-654 DSFNNLYYQLISL
+654 DNFNNLYYQLISL

-675 KKSLY
+675 NILI